1 MEEYKIIEG
10 FENYSVSNFGNV
22 KNNKTGRILKQAL
35 KRDGYYG
42 VVLSKNGKVKDFK
55 VHRLVALTLI
65 PNPKNKPQ
73 VDHINNIRTDNNI
86 NNLRWA
92 THQENQFNM
101 GMFATNTSGIKGVV
115 WAKDRNKWLARIKI
129 DGILISLGYFNTIEE
144 AQKKRINAANAMFGQ
159 YTNSCEKE

>member
-55 VHRLVALTLI
+55 VHRLVAL
-65 PNPKNKPQ
+65 Q
-73 VDHINNIRTDNNI
+73 
-86 NNLRWA
+86 
-92 THQENQFNM
+92 
-101 GMFATNTSGIKGVV
+101 
-115 WAKDRNKWLARIKI
+115 
-129 DGILISLGYFNTIEE
+129 Y
-144 AQKKRINAANAMFGQ
+144 AQKVCANG
-159 YTNSCEKE
+159 SPS